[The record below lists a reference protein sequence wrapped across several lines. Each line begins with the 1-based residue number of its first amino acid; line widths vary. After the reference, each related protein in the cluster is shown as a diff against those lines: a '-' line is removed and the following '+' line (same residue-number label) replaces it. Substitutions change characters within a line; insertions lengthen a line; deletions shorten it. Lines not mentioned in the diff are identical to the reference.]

1 MRPSARHLK
10 VRRLVRNATIAHIIQ
25 DLHYQLNL
33 KSRVAHRIYV
43 RMLKFECH
51 KIRLELFTLN
61 QGVCGNSHN
70 LVEGTGEEG
79 KVGDRVVAY

>member
-1 MRPSARHLK
+1 MRRP
-10 VRRLVRNATIAHIIQ
+10 VRNAAIAHIIQ

-33 KSRVAHRIYV
+33 KSTVDRIYV
-43 RMLKFECH
+43 RLLKFECH
-51 KIRLELFTLN
+51 EIRLKLFTLN

-79 KVGDRVVAY
+79 KVGNRVVAY